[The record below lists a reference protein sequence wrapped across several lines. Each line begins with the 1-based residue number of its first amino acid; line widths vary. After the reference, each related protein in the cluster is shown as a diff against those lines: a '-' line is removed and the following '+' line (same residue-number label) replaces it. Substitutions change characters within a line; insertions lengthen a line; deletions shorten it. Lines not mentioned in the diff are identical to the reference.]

1 MKNFNTM
8 TPEELERIITDAADG
23 LLSRAELKE
32 LEKALEAYP
41 GLMQDYQDITNLP
54 DFNQAFERVESY
66 QNHQQV
72 GRILDSIR
80 QIDEKITFYNT
91 TVVWFKKY
99 ALAASLLIFAM
110 TSVFYFT
117 QPEILNGDISF
128 EEFYY
133 PEEVSASEDYASY
146 LDDWFEQ

>member
-1 MKNFNTM
+1 MKNFYNM
-8 TPEELERIITDAADG
+8 TPDELEIFINDAADG
-23 LLSRAELKE
+23 LLNKAELKN

-41 GLMQDYQDITNLP
+41 GLMQDYRDIMNLP
-54 DFNQAFERVESY
+54 DFNQAYGSVEAY

-72 GRILDSIR
+72 ERILDGLN
-80 QIDEKITFYNT
+80 QIDEKTTFYNT

-133 PEEVSASEDYASY
+133 PDEAIASEDYATY

>member
-1 MKNFNTM
+1 
-8 TPEELERIITDAADG
+8 
-23 LLSRAELKE
+23 
-32 LEKALEAYP
+32 
-41 GLMQDYQDITNLP
+41 
-54 DFNQAFERVESY
+54 VESY
-66 QNHQQV
+66 QNHQHVEQ
-72 GRILDSIR
+72 ILDSIR
-80 QIDEKITFYNT
+80 QIDEKTTFYNT

-133 PEEVSASEDYASY
+133 PDEVSASEDYASY

>member
-1 MKNFNTM
+1 MKNFNKM
-8 TPEELERIITDAADG
+8 SPDELEVIINEAADG
-23 LLSRAELKE
+23 LLNKDELKN

-41 GLMQDYQDITNLP
+41 GLMQDYRGIMNLP
-54 DFNQAFERVESY
+54 DFNRAYGSLESF
-66 QNHQQV
+66 QNHRQV
-72 GRILDSIR
+72 ERILDGLD
-80 QIDEKITFYNT
+80 QIDEKTTFYNT

-99 ALAASLLIFAM
+99 ALAASLLIFAI

>member
-1 MKNFNTM
+1 MKNFNMM
-8 TPEELERIITDAADG
+8 TPEELERMITDAADG

-41 GLMQDYQDITNLP
+41 GLMQDYRNIMNLP
-54 DFNQAFERVESY
+54 DFNQAFGHVESY
-66 QNHQQV
+66 QNHQHVEQ
-72 GRILDSIR
+72 ILDSIR
-80 QIDEKITFYNT
+80 QIDEKTTFYNT

-99 ALAASLLIFAM
+99 ALAASLLIFAL
-110 TSVFYFT
+110 TSFFYFS
-117 QPEILNGDISF
+117 QPDILNGNISY

-133 PEEVSASEDYASY
+133 PEEISASEDYASY